1 MNDINYYGK
10 TIYYIIIYIIV
21 ITSIIIIIDEIIKM
35 TRFCYNYTYNYNY
48 GIINENLCQNDEN
61 TGIIEYEKARF
72 RVFNNL
78 NKYKF
83 ENDIFNKTWI
93 NYIKYLIIIILTII
107 AFLIFGT
114 IFYYLFIDK
123 ITNCDNDINDESDMS
138 IIKLFVKCTFGELH
152 KFIPNCT
159 INYLLLFLIVVYY
172 PLIILLKSFL
182 NLDLTWSGGY
192 WSKGFHICVS
202 ILLFLYIILLLRE
215 KSSENPVTTKDKYLK
230 VLIYSAFIGVFYL
243 AQYIFNDAYDE
254 YKNQFKES
262 NIYNNEDDKND
273 TIFFD
278 IYKQQEPIK
287 PTKSDLLINLP
298 RDANNS
304 NLLLTFKYCSP
315 SELTLPT
322 LPPYCGTLANYNIN
336 LEKLNKYYKEKK
348 EYEENLKKYTNKY
361 NIYKYNKIEFPE
373 IITIFNS
380 IIPSFLGF
388 DKKIFIIIYIFIA
401 IYALILGII
410 KFYNSNY
417 ADYYYNTIII
427 YLIGLIS
434 IYILINSLLNYNT
447 YFNKYHIYE
456 PLAFYKYDI
465 YKMNILFDLAIKNT
479 KVNSNYLNKLE
490 FYEKITGKN
499 YKRDYSDVDTSAI
512 DINDIIEKIKN
523 KTYTVDLSTSSSI
536 PVPSNNPTISALN
549 TAKQTTIVTYNT
561 AKSTYDSS
569 KTEAN
574 KSALEAAKIASEAA
588 PVNFN
593 NRVLYL
599 KLINAIYIGLYSSLL
614 YLKDIKPIEYA
625 TKYIATNTK
634 YWTDG
639 NVNNNNFDFYYANN
653 FQLLNSATLENAD
666 TKVLTADFYNFIQII
681 KGTAVNNTNTID
693 SKINRIINNIKYLI
707 YSETDSN
714 VLVYADNKLALSLTA
729 SSATLYANYLLKED
743 VSDAAIE
750 VLMQTPKNNNLIK
763 TYEYNIGTIK
773 EITYYYSEFLIKVRS
788 IVIKLL
794 NSSSVY
800 CNTESND
807 IDIMKK
813 LNDYITVMT
822 KDNMTKFKIPTEEP
836 NINIYKKILESSI
849 NEFNTI
855 YRNYFNIIKLIIY
868 KNIKNYSDNPADN
881 TTLEI
886 FNEVKNN
893 YNVHNINEN
902 KFNNNNF
909 INNLS
914 IILRD
919 KEFITKYKNINSKD
933 KEILNLNIDS
943 VSWGF
948 IVLVI
953 IFAII
958 LLEPIII

>member
-48 GIINENLCQNDEN
+48 GNINENLCQNDEN

-72 RVFNNL
+72 RVLNNI

-93 NYIKYLIIIILTII
+93 NYIKYLIVIILTII

-114 IFYYLFIDK
+114 IFYYFFIDK
-123 ITNCDNDINDESDMS
+123 IKNCENDIENESDMS
-138 IIKLFVKCTFGELH
+138 AIKLLIKCTFGDLH

-159 INYLLLFLIVVYY
+159 INYLLVFLIVVYY

-182 NLDLTWSGGY
+182 NLDLTWTGGY
-192 WSKGFHICVS
+192 WSKGFHISVS

-215 KSSENPVTTKDKYLK
+215 KNKENKENTVTVKDKYLK
-230 VLIYSAFIGVFYL
+230 VLIYISFIGVFYL
-243 AQYIFNDAYDE
+243 SQYIYNDAYDE
-254 YKNQFKES
+254 YNNQFKES
-262 NIYNNEDDKND
+262 NIYNNENDKND
-273 TIFFD
+273 TMFFD
-278 IYKQQEPIK
+278 IYKQQEPLK
-287 PTKSDLLINLP
+287 PSKSDILLNLP
-298 RDANNS
+298 RDSNNS

-315 SELTLPT
+315 SELALATK
-322 LPPYCGTLANYNIN
+322 PPYCADNYNLN
-336 LEKLNKYYKEKK
+336 LEQINKYYEEKK
-348 EYEENLKKYTNKY
+348 EYEEKLKNYTNKY

-380 IIPSFLGF
+380 FIPTFLGF
-388 DKKIFIIIYIFIA
+388 NKKIFIIIYIFIA

-447 YFNKYHIYE
+447 FFNKFHIYE

-479 KVNSNYLNKLE
+479 QTNTDYINKLE
-490 FYEKITGKN
+490 FYQKITGKD
-499 YKRDYSDVDTSAI
+499 YKQTYTDVVSSVT
-512 DINDIIEKIKN
+512 DINDLIKDIKN
-523 KTYTVDLSTSSSI
+523 NSYLVSDLTNFKAIPTDSIATLLALITTTKTTHDATKVAYDV
-536 PVPSNNPTISALN
+536 
-549 TAKQTTIVTYNT
+549 
-561 AKSTYDSS
+561 AKSEYVK
-569 KTEAN
+569 KTAY
-574 KSALEAAKIASEAA
+574 EAAKIAYEAA
-588 PVNFN
+588 EPNFN

-614 YLKDIKPIEYA
+614 YLKDINATDYA

-639 NVNNNNFDFYYANN
+639 NINNKFDFYYPNI
-653 FQLLNSATLENAD
+653 FTLLNSSSLETSTAD
-666 TKVLTADFYNFIQII
+666 KLLTADFYNFIQII

-707 YSETDSN
+707 YSETDPD
-714 VLVYADNKLALSLTA
+714 VLVHLNNKLALSL
-729 SSATLYANYLLKED
+729 SLSNATLYSHYLLKED
-743 VSDAAIE
+743 VSDTLLE
-750 VLMQTPKNNNLIK
+750 SLMQPPKNNSLIK

-800 CNTESND
+800 CNTESDD
-807 IDIMKK
+807 INIMQK
-813 LNDYITVMT
+813 LNDYIAVMT
-822 KDNMTKFKIPTEEP
+822 KNNMKKFKIPTEEP

-855 YRNYFNIIKLIIY
+855 YRNYFNIIKVIIY
-868 KNIKNYSDNPADN
+868 KNIKNYSDKPSDN
-881 TTLEI
+881 LSLNI
-886 FNEVKNN
+886 FREVLNN
-893 YNVHNINEN
+893 YNVHNINDN
-902 KFNNNNF
+902 KYNKEDF

-914 IILRD
+914 IILKD
-919 KEFITKYKNINSKD
+919 KEYITKYKNLNSKD

>member
-48 GIINENLCQNDEN
+48 GNINENLCQNDEN

-72 RVFNNL
+72 RVLNNI

-93 NYIKYLIIIILTII
+93 NYIKYLIVIILTII

-114 IFYYLFIDK
+114 IFYYFFIDK
-123 ITNCDNDINDESDMS
+123 IKNCENDIENESDMS
-138 IIKLFVKCTFGELH
+138 AIKLLIKCTFGDLH

-159 INYLLLFLIVVYY
+159 INYLLVFLIVVYY

-182 NLDLTWSGGY
+182 NLDLTWTGGY
-192 WSKGFHICVS
+192 WSKGFHISVS

-215 KSSENPVTTKDKYLK
+215 KNKENIVTVKDKYLK
-230 VLIYSAFIGVFYL
+230 VLIYISFIGVFYL
-243 AQYIFNDAYDE
+243 SQYIYNDAYDE
-254 YKNQFKES
+254 YNNQFKES
-262 NIYNNEDDKND
+262 DIYNNENDKND
-273 TIFFD
+273 TMFFD
-278 IYKQQEPIK
+278 IYKQQEPLK
-287 PTKSDLLINLP
+287 PSKSDILLNLP

-315 SELTLPT
+315 SELALATK
-322 LPPYCGTLANYNIN
+322 PPYCKDINNYNLN
-336 LEKLNKYYKEKK
+336 LKQINKYYEEKK
-348 EYEENLKKYTNKY
+348 EYEEKLKNYTNKY

-380 IIPSFLGF
+380 FIPTFLGF

-447 YFNKYHIYE
+447 FFNKFHIYE

-479 KVNSNYLNKLE
+479 QTNTTYINKLE
-490 FYEKITGKN
+490 FYQKITGKD
-499 YKRDYSDVDTSAI
+499 YKQTYIDVSSSAT
-512 DINDIIEKIKN
+512 DINDLIKKIKN
-523 KTYTVDLSTSSSI
+523 NSYADADLTNFKAIHIDVVATLKTASDRTKSESD
-536 PVPSNNPTISALN
+536 SAPLDAVKK
-549 TAKQTTIVTYNT
+549 TAYET
-561 AKSTYDSS
+561 AND
-569 KTEAN
+569 
-574 KSALEAAKIASEAA
+574 I
-588 PVNFN
+588 FN

-614 YLKDIKPIEYA
+614 YLKDVNATDYT
-625 TKYIATNTK
+625 TKYIETNDK
-634 YWTDG
+634 YWKDA
-639 NVNNNNFDFYYANN
+639 NVNNNFDFYYPNN
-653 FQLLNSATLENAD
+653 FTLLNSSSLEVVSS
-666 TKVLTADFYNFIQII
+666 KLLTVDFYNFIQII

-707 YSETDSN
+707 YSETDPN
-714 VLVYADNKLALSLTA
+714 VLVHLDNKLALSLT
-729 SSATLYANYLLKED
+729 SATLYSHYLLKED
-743 VSDAAIE
+743 VSDTLLE
-750 VLMQTPKNNNLIK
+750 SLMQPPKNNRLIK

-800 CNTESND
+800 CNTESDD
-807 IDIMKK
+807 INIIEKM
-813 LNDYITVMT
+813 NDYIAVMT
-822 KDNMTKFKIPTEEP
+822 KNNMKKFKIPTEEP

-855 YRNYFNIIKLIIY
+855 YRNYFNIIKVIIY
-868 KNIKNYSDNPADN
+868 KNIKNYSEKPDDNLSLN
-881 TTLEI
+881 I
-886 FNEVKNN
+886 FREVQNN
-893 YNVHNINEN
+893 YNVHNINDN
-902 KFNNNNF
+902 KYNKENF

-919 KEFITKYKNINSKD
+919 KEYITKYKHLNSKD